1 MTSRLTDRPIRP
13 LFPKSFRNETQ
24 VIITV
29 LQSDGENISDTWAGV
44 GASAALLVSNIPWN
58 GPIATVRV
66 GMIGTDFIFN
76 PTREQ
81 LDDCAFEMVVSGNKE
96 NIVMVEGEA
105 NEVKEEVIVDAL
117 KFAQDHI
124 LNIIQVQEELAEVY
138 TILSTNPTVSVVVEG
153 HADETG
159 SEGYNQRLSEKRA
172 NAAAEYLIQLGV
184 SADRL
189 STKGY
194 GEAAPLS
201 DNNTSEGRAANRRVE
216 FKVQ

>member
-1 MTSRLTDRPIRP
+1 MKFD
-13 LFPKSFRNETQ
+13 
-24 VIITV
+24 
-29 LQSDGENISDTWAGV
+29 SDKAELSQ
-44 GASAALLVSNIPWN
+44 
-58 GPIATVRV
+58 R
-66 GMIGTDFIFN
+66 
-76 PTREQ
+76 
-81 LDDCAFEMVVSGNKE
+81 
-96 NIVMVEGEA
+96 
-105 NEVKEEVIVDAL
+105 
-117 KFAQDHI
+117 
-124 LNIIQVQEELAEVY
+124 VQEELAQVY

-194 GEAAPLS
+194 GETSPLTE
-201 DNNTSEGRAANRRVE
+201 NNTSEGRTANRRVE

>member
-66 GMIGTDFIFN
+66 GMIGADFIFN

-81 LDDCAFEMVVSGNKE
+81 LDDCVFEMVVSGNKE

-117 KFAQDHI
+117 KFAHDQI
-124 LNIIQVQEELAEVY
+124 LNIIQVQEELADAVGVEKLEEPIISKNSDLEKSVFD
-138 TILSTNPTVSVVVEG
+138 ILGDQVNKIIKIVDKVERNDQK
-153 HADETG
+153 AALIA
-159 SEGYNQRLSEKRA
+159 NVLAKLNEKFPDGDKDIK
-172 NAAAEYLIQLGV
+172 N
-184 SADRL
+184 
-189 STKGY
+189 
-194 GEAAPLS
+194 
-201 DNNTSEGRAANRRVE
+201 
-216 FKVQ
+216 

>member
-1 MTSRLTDRPIRP
+1 MKIEHKFELGNQQITLETNRIAKQADASVVVTCGETMVMANICAAKTQKPDIDFFPLTVNYQEKYYASGKIPGGFFKREARPTEGEVLTSRLTDRPIRP

-66 GMIGTDFIFN
+66 GMIGADFVFN

-81 LDDCAFEMVVSGNKE
+81 LDDCVFEMVVSGNKE

-105 NEVKEEVIVDAL
+105 NDCL
-117 KFAQDHI
+117 
-124 LNIIQVQEELAEVY
+124 LY
-138 TILSTNPTVSVVVEG
+138 TSPSPR
-153 HADETG
+153 D
-159 SEGYNQRLSEKRA
+159 
-172 NAAAEYLIQLGV
+172 
-184 SADRL
+184 
-189 STKGY
+189 
-194 GEAAPLS
+194 
-201 DNNTSEGRAANRRVE
+201 
-216 FKVQ
+216 